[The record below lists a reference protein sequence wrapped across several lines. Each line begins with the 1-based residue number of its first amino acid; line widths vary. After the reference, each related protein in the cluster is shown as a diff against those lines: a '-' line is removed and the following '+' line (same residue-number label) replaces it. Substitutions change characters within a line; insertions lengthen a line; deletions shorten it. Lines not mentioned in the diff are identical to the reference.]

1 MSSWQCSV
9 IPGVWT
15 LPPSPP
21 HKYPATFRLCVE
33 RCFEVFRNSHINR
46 TAEIFI
52 MSTFSLY
59 RGDCNYQ
66 RMAPPS
72 TIYEANQWEW
82 SNSGNRHLLSCF
94 DVSSVANVLG
104 FPLFL
109 AARTLWSYN
118 NSYIFI
124 HTLFCGFMFFMFLI
138 SLLFIR
144 NTPFYLHCTQ
154 QVFICASD
162 KQTCW
167 MYFKSLLELHLLWK
181 SFWGVWSCYCF
192 LAILLTQWYKYL

>member
-1 MSSWQCSV
+1 MSSWLCSV

-124 HTLFCGFMFFMFLI
+124 HTLFCGVMFFMFLI
-138 SLLFIR
+138 SLH
-144 NTPFYLHCTQ
+144 FY
-154 QVFICASD
+154 SE
-162 KQTCW
+162 
-167 MYFKSLLELHLLWK
+167 Y
-181 SFWGVWSCYCF
+181 SF
-192 LAILLTQWYKYL
+192 LLTLYTAGLHMRFGQTDLLNVFQVSVRTSLALKKFLRCVKLLLFPNNSFDTVI